1 MHMKILSAAAALALL
16 ASVPAGAQLKAPDKA
31 AAAPAAKIDVPT
43 GIFYKDLGPTQYL
56 IKSRLIGQPVVDKAG
71 VKVAVVDDVV
81 LGTKDDK
88 IDGLIL
94 DAGGKKLGIR
104 MTETK
109 IESKDGKITISLP
122 RVTAEMI
129 KVLPAYGSKK

>member
-1 MHMKILSAAAALALL
+1 MHMKILGAAAALALL
-16 ASVPAGAQLKAPDKA
+16 ASVPAVAQLKAPEK
-31 AAAPAAKIDVPT
+31 AAAPAAKVDVPT

-56 IKSRLIGQPVVDKAG
+56 VKSRLIGQPVVDKAG
-71 VKVAVVDDVV
+71 VKVAVVDDIV

-104 MTETK
+104 LTETK

-129 KVLPAYGSKK
+129 KVLPAYGGKK